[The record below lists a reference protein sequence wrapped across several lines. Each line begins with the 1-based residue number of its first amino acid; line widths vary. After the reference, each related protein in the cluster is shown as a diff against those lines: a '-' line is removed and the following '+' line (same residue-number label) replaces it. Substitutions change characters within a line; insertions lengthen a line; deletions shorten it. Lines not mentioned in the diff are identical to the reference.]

1 MADIYLNKT
10 DLETDFY
17 FDTVVTGNDLEKDNT
32 ILTATIISIFTDAS
46 KPYIGNVLN
55 NTNVYGNKYYNIK
68 KLSDDNVKLYEKGI
82 KDSIKWLIDDGLV
95 VSNEVIVT
103 RVKSNMI
110 TVYINQFLADDT
122 SVNVIYSLDENM
134 EILDDIR

>member
-55 NTNVYGNKYYNIK
+55 NSNIYGNKHYNIK
-68 KLSDDNVKLYEKGI
+68 KLSDDNIKLYEKGI

-95 VSNEVIVT
+95 VSNEVVVT

-110 TVYINQFLADDT
+110 TVYINQFLEDDT